1 MSGDVE
7 MCFTCNLVSS
17 YFCHMYSVPCKQQQQ
32 VGARLGEAFAKLDL
46 ASGKPCAQLRETE
59 IEIETAT
66 KTETET

>member
-1 MSGDVE
+1 
-7 MCFTCNLVSS
+7 
-17 YFCHMYSVPCKQQQQ
+17 MYSVPCKQQQQ

-59 IEIETAT
+59 IETAT